1 MKNNYVIERLS
12 DNNFNDLAV
21 IYDSAFGYIPNMA
34 QLKKKFDTSWCSEKN
49 VGFIAYSKENEP
61 AAFYGVFPC
70 VLNKNGKKSLT
81 AQSGDVMT
89 HKDHQRK
96 GLFTLL
102 ANKTE
107 ILCKDLEIEVL
118 FAFPNQNSYPIFIN
132 RLNWELENNVMCY
145 RIDCSPF
152 KLANRSINFF
162 NSNYSILQFKKLIS
176 PLLCELDHGFKS
188 IIESNKMV
196 SLERTSDY
204 LSYKTYFEKYYL
216 LIENKVVIVKPSPEY
231 LRIGD
236 IEHCDY
242 NTLGNIIS
250 HLKKI
255 TYKSGIRYLRLQIS
269 KGNNLE
275 NYLKN
280 NAEKMTIEYPFIRK
294 ILDKKSN
301 IHKQSISLLDYD
313 TF

>member
-1 MKNNYVIERLS
+1 M
-12 DNNFNDLAV
+12 
-21 IYDSAFGYIPNMA
+21 
-34 QLKKKFDTSWCSEKN
+34 
-49 VGFIAYSKENEP
+49 
-61 AAFYGVFPC
+61 
-70 VLNKNGKKSLT
+70 
-81 AQSGDVMT
+81 
-89 HKDHQRK
+89 
-96 GLFTLL
+96 
-102 ANKTE
+102 
-107 ILCKDLEIEVL
+107 
-118 FAFPNQNSYPIFIN
+118 
-132 RLNWELENNVMCY
+132 
-145 RIDCSPF
+145 
-152 KLANRSINFF
+152 
-162 NSNYSILQFKKLIS
+162 
-176 PLLCELDHGFKS
+176 
-188 IIESNKMV
+188 
-196 SLERTSDY
+196 
-204 LSYKTYFEKYYL
+204 
-216 LIENKVVIVKPSPEY
+216 IENKVVIVKPSPEY